1 MKNLKDFILEGAWG
15 YEPNQ
20 NDGALDLRSEIM
32 LGFCELVYDKCS
44 KGHKSYTSTDSAWEQ
59 LGNIEYFFEE
69 LTKLSTFN
77 CGDKYEFDKYYY
89 WFRLI
94 DKKSSK
100 NIFNLYEKL
109 LNQCINDS
117 EWISGWS
124 NPDEMRESLNK
135 RTQILYRYKKLLN
148 DKEKYDQEMKLKR
161 DQFKQAEAKIQIKF
175 EEN

>member
-1 MKNLKDFILEGAWG
+1 MKSLNQYIIEGAWG

-20 NDGALDLRSEIM
+20 NDGSLDLRSDIIFS
-32 LGFCELVYDKCS
+32 FCELVYDKCS

-77 CGDKYEFDKYYY
+77 CGDKYEFDRYYY

-94 DKKSSK
+94 DKKPSK
-100 NIFNLYEKL
+100 NIISLYEKL
-109 LNQCINDS
+109 LNQCIND
-117 EWISGWS
+117 ENWISGWS

-135 RTQILYRYKKLLN
+135 RSQILYRYKELLN
-148 DKEKYDQEMKLKR
+148 NRTKYKQELELKR
-161 DQFKQAEAKIQIKF
+161 NQFKQAEVQIKF
-175 EEN
+175 KEN